1 MRAPEWFRE
10 DTYWRIRFTALGC
23 PCEILFDSDDKDLTR
38 LLGQTLYD
46 EVMRIEC
53 KYSRYR
59 PDSTLSSINDSAGK
73 TLSVDAE
80 TAQLL
85 DYAEQCWHLSDRRF
99 DITSGLLRQAWR
111 FDGSDRLPTA
121 AQVNGLLT
129 KIGWQRLVWRR
140 PELTL
145 LPGMELDFGGIGK
158 EYAVD
163 RCARLTIAN
172 GQMHALINF
181 GGDIY
186 ITGPRRDGQ
195 PWNVAIEQLRIDPG
209 AETTVVQL
217 QRGAVATS
225 GDAHRFLLKDGVRYS
240 HILDPRTGWPV
251 LEAPRSVTVIADT
264 CTEAGMLATFAMLY
278 GKDAEAFLQRQEVMY
293 WCIR

>member
-1 MRAPEWFRE
+1 MTMPEWSRE
-10 DTYWRIRFTALGC
+10 DGYWRIRFNALGC
-23 PCEILFDSDDKDLTR
+23 PCEILFDTDVEELAHR
-38 LLGQTLYD
+38 LGQAMYA
-46 EVMRIEC
+46 EVVRIEQ

-59 PDSTLSSINDSAGK
+59 PDSVLSRINDSAGE
-73 TLSVDAE
+73 TITVDDE

-99 DITSGLLRQAWR
+99 DITSGLLRKAWR
-111 FDGSDRLPTA
+111 FDGSDRLPATA
-121 AQVNGLLT
+121 EVNALLA

-145 LPGMELDFGGIGK
+145 MPGMELDLGGIGK

-163 RCARLTIAN
+163 RCARTIEH
-172 GQMHALINF
+172 GQLAALVNF

-186 ITGPRRDGQ
+186 VTGPRHDGQ
-195 PWNVAIEQLRIDPG
+195 PWHVAIEQLRNDPQ

-217 QRGAVATS
+217 LHGGIATS
-225 GDAHRFLLKDGVRYS
+225 GDAHRFLLKDGIRYS

-251 LEAPRSVTVIADT
+251 HGAPRSVTVVAST
-264 CTEAGMLATFAMLY
+264 CTEAGMLATFAMLH
-278 GKDAEAFLQRQEVMY
+278 GRDAETFLERQQVMY